1 VLKIRQHPLREAADR
16 SARDRFF
23 KAKHM
28 RINKRDS
35 KICLTLPGKP

>member
-1 VLKIRQHPLREAADR
+1 MIRQHPLGEVADR